1 MDRFPRWLV
10 FSDQWGRFS
19 HGSEV
24 SPKPFRSNPGSL
36 QKTLRIRSQLRNLKF
51 HKNIR
56 AHGIH
61 SLPTLETGPS
71 RASGKLSIVRRT
83 NPSRYR
89 VNQLIFEVNSKL
101 IHRKCQQQS
110 NIVLRNWQN
119 IVETSTTY
127 WQNIGNLLINYWK
140 PIEHRL
146 TKYWQIIDKLF
157 DGWET
162 LFVAPTGSPFFIG
175 NIQGIWIPRIAPH
188 RSLHSPLDS
197 YGPWVHGS
205 LWSMSSLPSWE
216 SVGIRGNPWE
226 SWKIQ

>member
-1 MDRFPRWLV
+1 MRSIIFLKIMHLINKALHALVDLRTPATAIWIDFPADFV

-36 QKTLRIRSQLRNLKF
+36 QKTLRIRSQLGNLKF

-61 SLPTLETGPS
+61 SLPTLETRPS

-110 NIVLRNWQN
+110 NIFLRN
-119 IVETSTTY
+119 
-127 WQNIGNLLINYWK
+127 
-140 PIEHRL
+140 
-146 TKYWQIIDKLF
+146 
-157 DGWET
+157 
-162 LFVAPTGSPFFIG
+162 
-175 NIQGIWIPRIAPH
+175 
-188 RSLHSPLDS
+188 
-197 YGPWVHGS
+197 
-205 LWSMSSLPSWE
+205 
-216 SVGIRGNPWE
+216 
-226 SWKIQ
+226 